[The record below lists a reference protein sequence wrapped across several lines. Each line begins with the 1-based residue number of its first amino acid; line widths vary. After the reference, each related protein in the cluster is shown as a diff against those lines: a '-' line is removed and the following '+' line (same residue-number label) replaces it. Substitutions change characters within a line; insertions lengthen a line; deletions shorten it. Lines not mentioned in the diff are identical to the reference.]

1 MASAEP
7 KLTEKR
13 RTRMASAKP
22 KLTEKK
28 KDEDGFGRT
37 EANGNRK
44 KKNEDIDLCLRF
56 ARDYR

>member
-1 MASAEP
+1 MGGADLR
-7 KLTEKR
+7 KKDGFGKTEAYR
-13 RTRMASAKP
+13 EM
-22 KLTEKK
+22 
-28 KDEDGFGRT
+28 KDEDGFGKT

>member
-1 MASAEP
+1 MASAE
-7 KLTEKR
+7 
-13 RTRMASAKP
+13 P

-28 KDEDGFGRT
+28 KDEDGFGKTEANGSKRKGIVKT

>member
-1 MASAEP
+1 MASAE
-7 KLTEKR
+7 
-13 RTRMASAKP
+13 P

-37 EANGNRK
+37 EDYRETKDEDGFGKTEANGNRK
-44 KKNEDIDLCLRF
+44 KKNEDKDLCLRF